1 MQKDWKTQK
10 LEIKL
15 KLGKKDQEAVKLA
28 WKLDGK
34 AVEELDVKQ
43 IIRERSTLEKKS
55 TEAEEK
61 NKKTASTKWKA
72 NMINSTTMKSGWIH
86 KKGNVMN
93 SAVEDEAGVSTNKME
108 AVDKLRKYW
117 VELWQKQE
125 WQAEERR
132 QKATK
137 IVGILKRKLEGVEI
151 KEGRPDLK
159 TFQAS
164 MCKIKGCA
172 GLDGWN
178 REEMKVISKNEGA
191 SKIIWQNMAMWE
203 SFNCVPNVVNHC
215 KLVHLAKKPLR
226 ILGGGQ
232 FRPVAILS
240 VWWRAWSSTWIGSSM
255 VRQWT
260 ASTFPLDIA
269 GGLPA
274 PPGPE
279 LMAALISNKI
289 GSFGHAMTLDC
300 KHAFLLTALT

>member
-1 MQKDWKTQK
+1 
-10 LEIKL
+10 
-15 KLGKKDQEAVKLA
+15 
-28 WKLDGK
+28 
-34 AVEELDVKQ
+34 
-43 IIRERSTLEKKS
+43 
-55 TEAEEK
+55 
-61 NKKTASTKWKA
+61 
-72 NMINSTTMKSGWIH
+72 
-86 KKGNVMN
+86 MN

-172 GLDGWN
+172 GLDGWK

-215 KLVHLAKKPLR
+215 KGA
-226 ILGGGQ
+226 LGEETAEDPRG
-232 FRPVAILS
+232 S
-240 VWWRAWSSTWIGSSM
+240 V
-255 VRQWT
+255 
-260 ASTFPLDIA
+260 
-269 GGLPA
+269 
-274 PPGPE
+274 
-279 LMAALISNKI
+279 
-289 GSFGHAMTLDC
+289 
-300 KHAFLLTALT
+300 

>member
-125 WQAEERR
+125 W
-132 QKATK
+132 
-137 IVGILKRKLEGVEI
+137 
-151 KEGRPDLK
+151 
-159 TFQAS
+159 
-164 MCKIKGCA
+164 
-172 GLDGWN
+172 
-178 REEMKVISKNEGA
+178 
-191 SKIIWQNMAMWE
+191 
-203 SFNCVPNVVNHC
+203 
-215 KLVHLAKKPLR
+215 
-226 ILGGGQ
+226 
-232 FRPVAILS
+232 
-240 VWWRAWSSTWIGSSM
+240 
-255 VRQWT
+255 
-260 ASTFPLDIA
+260 
-269 GGLPA
+269 
-274 PPGPE
+274 
-279 LMAALISNKI
+279 
-289 GSFGHAMTLDC
+289 
-300 KHAFLLTALT
+300 